1 MNKKVFVTAISNTA
15 VDNLLEKLHESK
27 MMNNKMVRIGHP
39 IRIKQY
45 LEEYSLDYQISQS
58 QNYKEIKKLR
68 A

>member
-1 MNKKVFVTAISNTA
+1 MNKKVFVTAMSNTA

-27 MMNNKMVRIGHP
+27 MINKKMVRIGHP

-58 QNYKEIKKLR
+58 
-68 A
+68 